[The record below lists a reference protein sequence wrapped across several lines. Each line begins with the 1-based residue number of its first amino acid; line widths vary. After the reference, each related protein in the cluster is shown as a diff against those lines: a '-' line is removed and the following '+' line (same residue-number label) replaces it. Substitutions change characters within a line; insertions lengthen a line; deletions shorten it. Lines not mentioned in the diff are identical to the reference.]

1 MDKALIVLKPERLR
15 KISLRQWFRLLAVL
29 VIAMVLLSGLWSFP
43 HLSEENTHTLT
54 GPISDIRIMK
64 DRGRHRSDRAV
75 FTVSGEEC
83 SISLHNHDLRQL
95 LESAPT
101 DTARVILS
109 EEGQVAELE
118 YGGTLYHTL
127 EQENANRRLT
137 RILSGSLGV
146 VLILLAIGLATSTL
160 VSYSVVILRKRPK
173 NITNSILIEK

>member
-15 KISLRQWFRLLAVL
+15 KISLRHWFRLLAVL

-43 HLSEENTHTLT
+43 HLTEENTHTVI

-64 DRGRHRSDRAV
+64 DWGRHRFDQAV

-101 DTARVILS
+101 ETARVILS

-137 RILSGSLGV
+137 RILGGSFGAG
-146 VLILLAIGLATSTL
+146 LILLDIGLTAIDL
-160 VSYSVVILRKRPK
+160 VSYGVVILRKRSK
-173 NITNSILIEK
+173 NMKKSIQIEK